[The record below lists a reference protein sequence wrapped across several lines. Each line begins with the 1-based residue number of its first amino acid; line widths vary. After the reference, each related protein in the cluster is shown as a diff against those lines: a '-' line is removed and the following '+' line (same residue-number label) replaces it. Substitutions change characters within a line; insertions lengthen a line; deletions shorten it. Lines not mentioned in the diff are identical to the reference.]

1 MFKVNNKDTG
11 TTSMQWCRSG
21 VFIVNFEQISH
32 LVLVFLLLTLNI
44 YKMCTTSKIFFI
56 LHEEPCDN
64 CLIASTETNLTD
76 PFSLIVLSLCFYFMV
91 QNSLSRI
98 KNAVKP
104 TYSGH
109 LSTTGTF
116 LRNR

>member
-1 MFKVNNKDTG
+1 
-11 TTSMQWCRSG
+11 
-21 VFIVNFEQISH
+21 
-32 LVLVFLLLTLNI
+32 
-44 YKMCTTSKIFFI
+44 MCTTSKIFFI

-64 CLIASTETNLTD
+64 YLIASTETNLTD